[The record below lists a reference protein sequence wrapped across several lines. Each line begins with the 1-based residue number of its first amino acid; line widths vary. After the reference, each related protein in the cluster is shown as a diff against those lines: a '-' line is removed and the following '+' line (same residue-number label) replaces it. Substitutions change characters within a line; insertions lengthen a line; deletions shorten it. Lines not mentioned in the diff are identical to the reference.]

1 MGTSMGFLYV
11 LGHDGKPRAGW
22 PLQMGEIQGQALV
35 VDVNNDG
42 EVEIVVG
49 ECSYGLRSQDYW
61 ALPRVDGEFLVGWG
75 ASTHYP
81 APS

>member
-35 VDVNNDG
+35 VDINNDG

-49 ECSYGLRSQDYW
+49 ES
-61 ALPRVDGEFLVGWG
+61 
-75 ASTHYP
+75 
-81 APS
+81 